1 MERTLAAN
9 YNFRPYDQDQ
19 IHLLPESLD
28 DWVDDDSFA
37 RFLSEVVDKLWEV
50 GKLKGFCEGRNTSG
64 QGGSAFH
71 PVLMLKLL
79 LCCYCQGVMSSR
91 KIAQGV
97 RKNVELRY
105 LTANQLPRYRA
116 IAEFRKQHLEALQVL
131 FVDVL
136 VLCQEAGL
144 VKMGRVALD
153 GRKVQSNASLDKNR
167 TQESLKRERE
177 ELEKEVQEML
187 NEAGQTDDKEDKEP
201 GTAPSSD
208 NLPLEF
214 RSKQDRLRRIAEA
227 HQRLVD
233 KENQAKGEQA
243 AKIEQRE
250 REEQETGQKKRGRKP
265 KPVDEIKDESKAN
278 TTDPESRI
286 LKTRKGYVQ
295 GYNGQAMADCDSQVI
310 VAQDITQQE
319 NDVNQLKPMLERCEE
334 QAGRRPEIGLF
345 DAGYWSEEN
354 ALAGGDIELYIA
366 TLKDHKQRK
375 AIKEQKAP
383 RGRKPKDMSPREEM
397 ERKLLTKKGKE
408 LYKQRGSTIEPV
420 FGQMWTRG
428 FNRFLL
434 RGVEKVKG
442 EWALWCT
449 CHNILKLWTSGK
461 SVS

>member
-64 QGGSAFH
+64 QGDSAFH

-201 GTAPSSD
+201 GTATSSD

-227 HQRLVD
+227 
-233 KENQAKGEQA
+233 
-243 AKIEQRE
+243 
-250 REEQETGQKKRGRKP
+250 P
-265 KPVDEIKDESKAN
+265 
-278 TTDPESRI
+278 PEAS
-286 LKTRKGYVQ
+286 
-295 GYNGQAMADCDSQVI
+295 
-310 VAQDITQQE
+310 
-319 NDVNQLKPMLERCEE
+319 
-334 QAGRRPEIGLF
+334 
-345 DAGYWSEEN
+345 
-354 ALAGGDIELYIA
+354 
-366 TLKDHKQRK
+366 
-375 AIKEQKAP
+375 
-383 RGRKPKDMSPREEM
+383 
-397 ERKLLTKKGKE
+397 
-408 LYKQRGSTIEPV
+408 
-420 FGQMWTRG
+420 
-428 FNRFLL
+428 
-434 RGVEKVKG
+434 
-442 EWALWCT
+442 
-449 CHNILKLWTSGK
+449 
-461 SVS
+461 